1 MAGMSVM
8 TGFEV
13 KKATVLESDKVISL
27 LKGIAQ
33 WMRDKGIQQWGYLLE
48 GGDDEEIHQAIV
60 DQHTYIVIAESEI
73 IATFTLSPDQSEWDR
88 HIFGDDGTH
97 DSLYLHRLAV
107 KPEYMNLGVGES
119 LLKWIQENH
128 HSNKKYLKLD
138 CVAGNPRLNQFYRK
152 NGFEY
157 VGETDKHS
165 KYQKVLSGRQLSL

>member
-1 MAGMSVM
+1 MSVI
-8 TGFEV
+8 TDFEV

-27 LKGIAQ
+27 LKDIAQ

-48 GGDDEEIHQAIV
+48 GGDDEEIRQAIM
-60 DQHTYIVIAESEI
+60 DQHTFIVLANNEI

-88 HIFGDDGTH
+88 HIFEIDATH

-107 KPEYMNLGVGES
+107 KPKYMNFGVGKN
-119 LLKWIQENH
+119 LMKWIQENH
-128 HSNKKYLKLD
+128 HSNKTYLKLD
-138 CVAGNPRLNQFYRK
+138 CVADNARLNQFYRE

-165 KYQKVLSGRQLSL
+165 KYEKILQRD